1 MTSGCD
7 GFDDDDLAFRVA
19 AIREAFEE
27 CGVLLAPTQGSRGLV
42 DAARLKLLE
51 DVYRAPLERDEVGIP
66 DILER
71 ERLELACY
79 LLVPYAPWITPVQP
93 AKRLDHQ
100 FFAALA
106 LIEHDAY
113 HY

>member
-27 CGVLLAPTQGSRGLV
+27 CGVLLARPQGSRGLV

-51 DVYRAPLERDEVGIP
+51 AVNRAPLARGEGAITA
-66 DILER
+66 ILER
-71 ERLELACY
+71 ERRERACR
-79 LLVPYAPWITPVQP
+79 LMLPYTCCVSAVQP
-93 AKRLDHQ
+93 SRR
-100 FFAALA
+100 
-106 LIEHDAY
+106 IEAERD
-113 HY
+113 